1 MVDLCLEGLMLHPVF
16 LPFFFD
22 FREVVFHLLL
32 MIFLVVHV
40 YMTTTGKTPTSNI
53 KAMITGYE
61 ELEDD
66 QEEVKVE
73 NDSKHN

>member
-1 MVDLCLEGLMLHPVF
+1 
-16 LPFFFD
+16 
-22 FREVVFHLLL
+22 

-61 ELEDD
+61 ELDDD
-66 QEEVKVE
+66 QPEVSIE
-73 NDSKHN
+73 NDINQHKP

>member
-1 MVDLCLEGLMLHPVF
+1 
-16 LPFFFD
+16 
-22 FREVVFHLLL
+22 